1 MEDTGFSRFS
11 GASGIRALALRSRSL
26 KWRLFLLTRR
36 SIWSFLQSDEV
47 RSD

>member
-11 GASGIRALALRSRSL
+11 GASGIRALALRSRL

-36 SIWSFLQSDEV
+36 SIWSFLQCDEV
-47 RSD
+47 CSD